1 MNTKQNIFCPSL
13 EFYHNHSRHLA
24 QTDFNE
30 IITLINTN
38 DDDEAKW
45 ELQTYKDLTPVK
57 FIISINNNKWNL
69 QVTKCRVYNVP

>member
-1 MNTKQNIFCPSL
+1 MLIEHKAKHFLPFPWIF
-13 EFYHNHSRHLA
+13 HNHSRHLA

-57 FIISINNNKWNL
+57 FIISISNNK
-69 QVTKCRVYNVP
+69 